1 MDLKTFYETA
11 ITEHQDAV
19 KEMKENKELPY
30 PKNYKTIKT
39 VSSDGFTVTMIST
52 LGNAKIKT
60 RYMHK
65 SDNYCVTEFFLF
77 DNLILSNKSDKE
89 TNHCVTLHIGSSE
102 LWFSV
107 TTFKHINNLIN
118 QLNISLG
125 LDPIFNIYE
134 RVAKH
139 KKVPYLHKGTIKTKS
154 DKRQLQ
160 LNTNYILTSY

>member
-1 MDLKTFYETA
+1 MNLKTFYETA
-11 ITEHQDAV
+11 ITEHQKAV
-19 KEMKENKELPY
+19 KEMKDKRNLPY
-30 PKNYKTIKT
+30 PENYKTIKT
-39 VSSDGFTVTMIST
+39 VSSDGYTVTLIST

-65 SDNYCVTEFFLF
+65 SDNYCITEFFLF
-77 DNLILSNKSDKE
+77 DNLILSNKSDKDSS
-89 TNHCVTLHIGSSE
+89 HCVTLHIGSSD

-139 KKVPYLHKGTIKTKS
+139 KKVPYLHKGTIKAKS